1 MPRCRFQGAI
11 RTELQIIDATYGYD
25 ADGLPVIT
33 LFGLTKEGDPVTKYV
48 TGFLPYFYIDSDNVE
63 GIDQLLTGIADSIGI
78 MIKTDVVDRFG
89 PLGYQSRPR
98 KMIKVTTRNPKD
110 VKILREFCEQS
121 HYTTHESDIFFKD
134 RFMVDHELSGM
145 SWCIVPKKQYIHH
158 TDIIPQGDRTNAPLR
173 IMAID
178 IEAIPKENGGLPT
191 SDEDPIVLISL
202 AFDPPWRGQE
212 NVVMVAKNIKCTRK
226 DVIPSE
232 GEDDMLHKLG
242 FILDEYDPCLL
253 YTSPSPRDS

>member
-1 MPRCRFQGAI
+1 
-11 RTELQIIDATYGYD
+11 
-25 ADGLPVIT
+25 
-33 LFGLTKEGDPVTKYV
+33 
-48 TGFLPYFYIDSDNVE
+48 
-63 GIDQLLTGIADSIGI
+63 

-158 TDIIPQGDRTNAPLR
+158 MDIIPQGDRTNAPLR

-178 IEAIPKENGGLPT
+178 YGAARMGLGVWEERGMICGDGLKVREWKDK
-191 SDEDPIVLISL
+191 SSEIS
-202 AFDPPWRGQE
+202 
-212 NVVMVAKNIKCTRK
+212 
-226 DVIPSE
+226 
-232 GEDDMLHKLG
+232 
-242 FILDEYDPCLL
+242 
-253 YTSPSPRDS
+253 

>member
-121 HYTTHESDIFFKD
+121 HYTTHESDIFS
-134 RFMVDHELSGM
+134 RIASWWIM
-145 SWCIVPKKQYIHH
+145 SCRV
-158 TDIIPQGDRTNAPLR
+158 
-173 IMAID
+173 
-178 IEAIPKENGGLPT
+178 
-191 SDEDPIVLISL
+191 
-202 AFDPPWRGQE
+202 
-212 NVVMVAKNIKCTRK
+212 
-226 DVIPSE
+226 
-232 GEDDMLHKLG
+232 
-242 FILDEYDPCLL
+242 
-253 YTSPSPRDS
+253 